1 MNTLTNLNVT
11 ESVVEV
17 VGSLIRNDQREKA

>member
-1 MNTLTNLNVT
+1 MKTLTNLNVT